1 MKKIYFIALTLVM
14 ISTSS
19 IPTINAFQITVNPVN
34 DSFFPSPIT
43 SGSDDGYILFSLE
56 YSRYT
61 YLMNKD
67 REVVHH
73 WKSKYLQG
81 LAAYLLEDGSLLR
94 SCYGNIQSIPW
105 RGGFTGRIEMFDW
118 EGNRI
123 WEFTLV
129 NFTHCL
135 HNDIEP
141 LPNGNILMIV
151 WERKTREETLT
162 AGCNPDLIQIGGF
175 RIDSIIE
182 VEPIYPKGGTIVWE
196 WHIWDHLIQDYD
208 PTKENYGVVEDHP
221 ELVDVN
227 YRGIKRSFSFFS
239 TDFSHMNSLDYI
251 EEFDQI
257 LVSVR
262 NLNEIF
268 IIDHSTT
275 TEEAAGHTGG
285 RYGKG
290 GDILY
295 RWGNPQVY
303 RAGEASDQRLF
314 AQHDPRWIEPGLPG
328 ERHITFFN
336 NGVGRPGLDYS
347 SVEEFVPPVDTQGNY
362 YLEPGSAY
370 GPQEPLWIY
379 QKRLSLP
386 FSTYLSCAQR
396 LPNGNTLMCSGAFG
410 VFLEVTPEKE
420 VVWRYLN
427 NYPLPIPPF
436 NSVFKFQYYPKEYPG
451 LKHLD

>member
-1 MKKIYFIALTLVM
+1 LKKIIALTIIIALL
-14 ISTSS
+14 STSFIS
-19 IPTINAFQITVNPVN
+19 NISAFEINVNKLEKLPL
-34 DSFFPSPIT
+34 DSPINKE
-43 SGSDDGYILFSLE
+43 SDDGYILFSQE
-56 YSRYT
+56 FSRYT
-61 YLMNKD
+61 YLINKD
-67 REVVHH
+67 KEIVHK
-73 WKSKYLQG
+73 WKSKNMQS
-81 LAAYLLEDGSLLR
+81 LASHLLENGNLIR
-94 SCYGNIQSIPW
+94 SCYGNIQSVTW
-105 RGGFTGRIEMFDW
+105 GGGFTGRIEMFDW
-118 EGNRI
+118 DGNLI

-151 WERKTREETLT
+151 WERKTNEETT
-162 AGCNPDLIQIGGF
+162 AAGCNPNLIQIGGF
-175 RIDSIIE
+175 RIDHIIE
-182 VEPIYPKGGTIVWE
+182 VEPTYPKGGNIVWE

-208 PTKENYGVVEDHP
+208 PTRENYGAVENHP
-221 ELVDVN
+221 ELVDIN
-227 YRGIKRSFSFFS
+227 YRGIKRLLPPFS

-275 TEEAAGHTGG
+275 TEEASGHTGG
-285 RYGKG
+285 KYGKG

-303 RAGEASDQRLF
+303 RAGDKFDQKFF
-314 AQHDPRWIEPGLPG
+314 AQHDPRWVELGYPG

-347 SVEEFVPPVDTQGNY
+347 SVEEFVPPVDGQGNY

-370 GPQEPLWIY
+370 RPKEPIWIY
-379 QKRLSLP
+379 KENVNLP
-386 FSTYLSCAQR
+386 YSIYLSSAQR
-396 LPNGNTLMCSGAFG
+396 IPNGNTLICSGVFG
-410 VFLEVTPEKE
+410 SFVEVTHEKE
-420 VVWRYLN
+420 VVWRYFN
-427 NYPLPIPPF
+427 RHPIPIPPL
-436 NSVFKFQYYPKEYPG
+436 NSVFKFQYYSKDYPG
-451 LKHLD
+451 LNNLD